1 MSAVDGLYAIARQ
14 MQIRNALELVR
25 IAFDHAWSDDLT
37 ATIGTALQIGLG
49 DIYPVPE
56 RCPHE
61 LRGCRCLLPIDH
73 PGKHGAIERE
83 TLIVWAS

>member
-1 MSAVDGLYAIARQ
+1 MSALDGLYAIARQ

-25 IAFDHAWSDDLT
+25 IAFDHAWNDDLT
-37 ATIGTALQIGLG
+37 ETVGTALQIGLG

-56 RCPHE
+56 RCAAE
-61 LRGCRCLLPIDH
+61 LRGCRCLLRLDH
-73 PGKHGAIERE
+73 AGDHGAIERE